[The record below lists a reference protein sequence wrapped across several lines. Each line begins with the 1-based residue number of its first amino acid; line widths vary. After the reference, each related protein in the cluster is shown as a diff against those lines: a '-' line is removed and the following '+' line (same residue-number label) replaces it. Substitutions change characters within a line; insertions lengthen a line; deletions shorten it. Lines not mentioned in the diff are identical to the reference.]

1 MIKMKINTRDFGE
14 VEINDDTIINIPN
27 GILGFED
34 AKRYTLLSPLGED
47 TFPMWLQSVDG
58 TSPCFVVYDP
68 MHIYS
73 NYSFE
78 ITDEEQALL
87 KIDED
92 TPYRCLTVAIVPDD
106 YKKTTINLRCPI
118 VLNTRDNIAAQV
130 ILEDYDFKYPV
141 YSDEEA

>member
-1 MIKMKINTRDFGE
+1 
-14 VEINDDTIINIPN
+14 
-27 GILGFED
+27 
-34 AKRYTLLSPLGED
+34 
-47 TFPMWLQSVDG
+47 MWLQSVDG
-58 TSPCFVVYDP
+58 TQPCFVVYDP
-68 MHIYS
+68 MQIYP

-87 KIDED
+87 KISEG

-106 YKKTTINLRCPI
+106 YRQTTINLRCPI

-141 YSDEEA
+141 YTDETVGG